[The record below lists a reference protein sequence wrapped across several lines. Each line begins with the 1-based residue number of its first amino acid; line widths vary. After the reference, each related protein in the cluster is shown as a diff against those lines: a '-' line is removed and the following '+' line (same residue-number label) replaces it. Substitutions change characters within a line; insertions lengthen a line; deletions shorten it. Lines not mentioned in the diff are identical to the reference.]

1 MLRLQAVVLPAAINL
16 PLALLIIAQQNRL
29 RGATIR
35 KLLGL
40 ESDDNK
46 LLENDGVLYYVARM
60 PRGKT
65 RHWTMLWKRIRMV

>member
-35 KLLGL
+35 KLLG
-40 ESDDNK
+40 
-46 LLENDGVLYYVARM
+46 
-60 PRGKT
+60 
-65 RHWTMLWKRIRMV
+65 